1 MKNIV
6 DLLFGKN
13 DWVTVWRNAISF
25 YDNPNHTYYYV
36 ITFSK
41 TRMEY
46 RLSVPKFPNS
56 NNCVLY
62 EEAVGVLNKLRNKEN
77 LIDYSD
83 ILKMI
88 VESNDRYKVDFEQYE
103 EITYLKIMIL
113 GDIGNL
119 INFPYPTVEGLSQR
133 DFIRIFSKIFIIDE
147 NWRTVKI

>member
-1 MKNIV
+1 MV
-6 DLLFGKN
+6 QE
-13 DWVTVWRNAISF
+13 
-25 YDNPNHTYYYV
+25 P
-36 ITFSK
+36 
-41 TRMEY
+41 E
-46 RLSVPKFPNS
+46 
-56 NNCVLY
+56 
-62 EEAVGVLNKLRNKEN
+62 NKEN

-88 VESNDRYKVDFEQYE
+88 VESNDRYKVEFEQYE